1 MDIIPTMVDGAVV
14 LSLSNPDLF
23 AQDNKKEEEEEAV
36 RVVINI
42 HNWVKQIK
50 LEYLVFDFQEEKHI
64 NQFFL
69 VELMQLRKRLRIPF
83 LFSGVLNESK
93 KTLESYSC
101 QDSYPLF
108 WTPNDAIRALRIQH
122 PGITENN
129 AKHHVTF
136 GESLSEIL
144 KNDIKP
150 NIKEKKQKPKA
161 TSQDYLSLL

>member
-1 MDIIPTMVDGAVV
+1 MDVIPTMVDGAVI
-14 LSLSNPDLF
+14 LSLSNPDF
-23 AQDNKKEEEEEAV
+23 SIRDPKKKEEESV
-36 RVVINI
+36 RLVINI

-64 NQFFL
+64 NQSFL
-69 VELMQLRKRLRIPF
+69 IELMQLKKRLRIPF

-93 KTLESYSC
+93 RTLESYSC

-129 AKHHVTF
+129 AKHNINF
-136 GESLSEIL
+136 GQNLSEIL
-144 KNDIKP
+144 KSDMKP
-150 NIKEKKQKPKA
+150 GIKEKKQKTKT

>member
-1 MDIIPTMVDGAVV
+1 MDVIPTMVDGAVV
-14 LSLSNPDLF
+14 LNLNNPDLF
-23 AQDNKKEEEEEAV
+23 TRDSKKEEEESV
-36 RVVINI
+36 RLVINV

-64 NQFFL
+64 SRSFL
-69 VELMQLRKRLRIPF
+69 IELMQLKKRLRIPF

-122 PGITENN
+122 PGITENS
-129 AKHHVTF
+129 AKHNITF
-136 GESLSEIL
+136 GKNLSEIL
-144 KNDIKP
+144 KGDIKAP
-150 NIKEKKQKPKA
+150 IREKKQKTKA
-161 TSQDYLSLL
+161 SSQDYLSLL

>member
-14 LSLSNPDLF
+14 LNLCHLDLYTK
-23 AQDNKKEEEEEAV
+23 DNKKEDEEST
-36 RVVINI
+36 RLVIYI

-64 NQFFL
+64 NQSFL
-69 VELMQLRKRLRIPF
+69 VELMQLKKRLRIPF

-93 KTLESYSC
+93 KILESYSC

-108 WTPNDAIRALRIQH
+108 WTPSDAIRALRIQH

-129 AKHHVTF
+129 AKNNISF
-136 GESLSEIL
+136 GQSLSQIV
-144 KNDIKP
+144 KSDMKSGS
-150 NIKEKKQKPKA
+150 KEKRNKIQPN
-161 TSQDYLSLL
+161 SQDYLSLL